1 MPSSPLPSSSSS
13 PPSPSPSSSPSSF
26 AVAFRRL
33 GALASFR
40 GRHRILHLTT
50 LAFFLTF
57 LVWFDMAPFAGQI
70 AAELHLT
77 KGQSLTLSLCNL
89 ALTVPARI
97 GVGMLLDRFGPRR
110 VYASILIFAVVPNT
124 IFATASSFPV
134 LVFSRLL
141 LGVVGAGFVVG
152 IRMVAEWFSRE
163 EIGTAEGFYGGWGN
177 FGSAAASLVLPGLS
191 VLLAGHAGGWRWGIG
206 LAGVLSAL
214 YGLVYL
220 FAVRDTPEGSA
231 YQRPRRQG
239 ALEVTS
245 RRAVFGLLA
254 VQLPPIAVLGLVAY
268 RICDAGVIPESA
280 FVAVVVVLV
289 AGYAAQAMRTLS
301 VNRTALADAHP
312 PAERYPFRLVALLSL
327 AYFVTFGTELAVVS
341 LLPAYFADTFGLGV
355 AAAAAAGSAFACT
368 NLVTRPAGGLLSD
381 ALPQRRTAL
390 RILLVGA
397 VAVFLV
403 LSRMTSGW
411 GLWAGVALAALASVF
426 IQGGNGAV
434 YAMVP
439 LVNRRAGGQIA
450 GLAGAYGNVGG
461 IVFTS
466 VLVFDGGDVRLLFL
480 VIAVCAA
487 AMALLT
493 MWLPEPQGTTGATGA
508 AVPTPRESPLATRA

>member
-1 MPSSPLPSSSSS
+1 MPSSP
-13 PPSPSPSSSPSSF
+13 SSPSSPSF
-26 AVAFRRL
+26 GVAFRRL
-33 GALASFR
+33 GALASVR
-40 GRHRILHLTT
+40 GRYRVLHLTT
-50 LAFFLTF
+50 LAFFLSF
-57 LVWFDMAPFAGQI
+57 LVWFDMAPFAQQI
-70 AAELHLT
+70 GSELHLN
-77 KGQSLTLSLCNL
+77 KGQLLTLSLCNL

-110 VYASILIFAVVPNT
+110 VYASILIFAAVPNT
-124 IFATASSFPV
+124 LFATASSFPALV
-134 LVFSRLL
+134 LSRLL

-152 IRMVAEWFSRE
+152 IRMVAEWFGRE

-206 LAGVLSAL
+206 LVGVLSAL
-214 YGLVYL
+214 YGVVYL

-245 RRAVFGLLA
+245 RGAVFGLLA

-268 RICDAGVIPESA
+268 RIRGAGVLPESG
-280 FVAVVVVLV
+280 FVAVLVVLV
-289 AGYAAQAMRTLS
+289 AGYAVQAMRTLS
-301 VNRTALADAHP
+301 VNRPALANAHP
-312 PAERYPFRLVALLSL
+312 PADRYPFRLVALLSL

-341 LLPAYFADTFGLGV
+341 LLPTYFADTFGLGV

-368 NLVTRPAGGLLSD
+368 NLITRPAGGLLSD

-397 VAVFLV
+397 VVVFLV

-411 GLWAGVALAALASVF
+411 GMWAGVALVALASVF

-439 LVNRRAGGQIA
+439 LVNRRSGGQIA

-461 IVFTS
+461 LVFTS
-466 VLVFDGGDVRLLFL
+466 VLVLDGGDVPLLFL
-480 VIAVCAA
+480 VIALCAG

-493 MWLPEPQGTTGATGA
+493 LWLPEPQGTTGTTPPAT
-508 AVPTPRESPLATRA
+508 PSQRSSPVATHS

>member
-1 MPSSPLPSSSSS
+1 MP
-13 PPSPSPSSSPSSF
+13 PPTFSF
-26 AVAFRRL
+26 GVAFRRL
-33 GALASFR
+33 GALASLR
-40 GRHRILHLTT
+40 GRHRVLHLTT

-57 LVWFDMAPFAGQI
+57 LVWFDMAPFARQI
-70 AAELHLT
+70 GAELHLS

-97 GVGMLLDRFGPRR
+97 GVGMLLDRFGPRL
-110 VYASILIFAVVPNT
+110 VFASILIFSVLPNT
-124 IFATASSFPV
+124 LFATASSFPV
-134 LVFSRLL
+134 LVVGRLL

-191 VLLAGHAGGWRWGIG
+191 VALAGHVGGWRWATG
-206 LAGVLSAL
+206 LVGVLCAL
-214 YGLVYL
+214 YGVVYL

-245 RRAVFGLLA
+245 RGAVFGLLA
-254 VQLPPIAVLGLVAY
+254 VQLPPIAALGLVAFRVY
-268 RICDAGVIPESA
+268 GAGVIPRSGFA
-280 FVAVVVVLV
+280 AVVLVLV
-289 AGYAAQAMRTLS
+289 AGYAAQAVRTLS
-301 VNRTALADAHP
+301 VNRPALADAHP

-355 AAAAAAGSAFACT
+355 TAAAAAGSAFACT
-368 NLVTRPAGGLLSD
+368 NLITRPAGGLLSD
-381 ALPQRRTAL
+381 ALPRRRTAL
-390 RILLVGA
+390 RILLAGA

-403 LSRMTSGW
+403 LSRMTGGW
-411 GLWAGVALAALASVF
+411 GLWSGVALVALASVF

-439 LVNRRAGGQIA
+439 LVNRRSGGQIA
-450 GLAGAYGNVGG
+450 GLTGAYGNVGG

-466 VLVFDGGDVRLLFL
+466 VLVFDGGDVHLLFL

-493 MWLPEPQGTTGATGA
+493 LWLPEPQGATGGTA
-508 AVPTPRESPLATRA
+508 APPGGPRTAVPPATPARPTTRTR